1 MLAYVPVI
9 FDAYRLLRPR
19 LWPVMQVLVA
29 HADRAGRCWPSV
41 RRIADLTGV
50 PRSTVS
56 RYLAALERAGHLS
69 RTRRPGSVFVYQIAA
84 RWLPAAVSQRNRSS
98 VPAHP
103 PKNDPAKKI
112 LAGQDDS
119 RWEARLRGWQRRKM
133 WLPFWGPKPTE
144 PGCFAPAVLIRH
156 LRVPADPP
164 ALSGEGDAIGI

>member
-19 LWPVMQVLVA
+19 LWPIMQTLVA

-56 RYLAALERAGHLS
+56 RYLAALEREGHLS

-84 RWLPAAVSQRNRSS
+84 RWLPAAVSHRNKAT
-98 VPAHP
+98 VPDARL
-103 PKNDPAKKI
+103 KNDPDKKTP
-112 LAGQDDS
+112 AGHLDDGLK
-119 RWEARLRGWQRRKM
+119 WEARLRGWSKRRFWM
-133 WLPFWGPKPTE
+133 PFWGPKPSE
-144 PGCFAPAVLIRH
+144 PGCWAPA
-156 LRVPADPP
+156 
-164 ALSGEGDAIGI
+164 ALLGACGGAHR